1 MKRMV
6 IALILLVIIVCTA
19 FVTSYVAG
27 IAIDETCET
36 LKECAL
42 KSKNEKSAFIEI
54 DETVSKW
61 NRNKVILYV
70 IMFHEDFFKIEEN
83 MIKLKILSEQQK
95 FQQSSQL
102 CVETELLLR
111 NKKEEIKVSFENVF

>member
-1 MKRMV
+1 MKRMI
-6 IALILLVIIVCTA
+6 IAVILLVIIVCTA
-19 FVTSYVAG
+19 FVTSCVAG

-42 KSKNEKSAFIEI
+42 KSKNEKPDFFKT
-54 DETVSKW
+54 DKVVSEW
-61 NRNKVILYV
+61 NRNKVILYAT
-70 IMFHEDFFKIEEN
+70 MFHEDFFKIEEN

>member
-6 IALILLVIIVCTA
+6 IALMLLGFIICTA
-19 FVTSYVAG
+19 FTTSYLAVT
-27 IAIDETCET
+27 AIDETCE
-36 LKECAL
+36 AL
-42 KSKNEKSAFIEI
+42 KACMFESKNEKPDFLKTDKA
-54 DETVSKW
+54 VSEW
-61 NRNKVILYV
+61 NRNKVILYAT
-70 IMFHEDFFKIEEN
+70 MFHEDFFKIEEN

>member
-1 MKRMV
+1 MKRMA

-27 IAIDETCET
+27 IAIDETCEV

-42 KSKNEKSAFIEI
+42 KSKNEKPDFLKTDKVISE
-54 DETVSKW
+54 W

-70 IMFHEDFFKIEEN
+70 IMFHEDFSKIEEN
-83 MIKLKILSEQQK
+83 MIKLKFLSEQQNL
-95 FQQSSQL
+95 QQSSQL

-111 NKKEEIKVSFENVF
+111 NKKEEIRVSFENVF